1 MDIFNFLVGNDALSA
16 IIAFILVLIPAV
28 LIHELGH
35 FLAAKAVGITILEF
49 GIGLPPR
56 LVKLFTWRGTDYTL
70 NVLPLGGFVRP
81 LGEDMVRQMGDE
93 ALEQDRSEAHSRGI
107 DKAVSVN
114 EAKPIARIIF
124 MAAGAFANFLMA
136 FVIFVVI
143 ALIGIPEIVGGRVN
157 VIYVDPDSA
166 LAEAGLQSN
175 DLIEDVN
182 GEKFANMNEFLA
194 QLYAS
199 GDEPVTMTLRREGVD
214 GPFTL
219 TAAPDLTGN
228 PETAPH
234 PLVADVAED
243 SPASRAGL
251 QAGDLVTAFNG
262 EPVTTYQQLQ
272 AVTREHLEERV
283 TLTVWRAGE
292 ELDVTLTP
300 RANPPEGQGA
310 MGILINAAIIAPE
323 AGLAMADGQEQRVIS
338 AQPLGSAVQYS
349 LNRIGFVMST
359 VASIPGDIIR
369 GTAQP
374 EELRLVSPLGIGQAG
389 GLFLQ
394 ESIEQDQPTII
405 LEFIALISLALGLTN
420 LLPIPALD
428 GGRIMFVLL
437 EVVRGRP
444 IAPEREGMVHL
455 VGLALLLSLM
465 VVVLLNDIANPL
477 TDLLR

>member
-1 MDIFNFLVGNDALSA
+1 MDIFDFLLGNDALSA
-16 IIAFILVLIPAV
+16 IIAFVLVLIPAV

-70 NVLPLGGFVRP
+70 NLLPLGGFVRS

-93 ALEQDRSEAHSRGI
+93 ALEQDRSEAHARGI

-114 EAKPIARIIF
+114 EAKPLARIIF
-124 MAAGAFANFLMA
+124 MAAGAFANFVMA
-136 FVIFVVI
+136 FVIFVGI
-143 ALIGIPEIVGGRVN
+143 ALIGIPEVIGGRVN
-157 VIYVDPDSA
+157 VIYVDPASA

-175 DLIEDVN
+175 DVIEDVN
-182 GEKFANMNEFLA
+182 GEKFGNMDEFLA
-194 QLYAS
+194 LLYAG
-199 GDEPVTMTLRREGVD
+199 GDEPVTLTLRREGVEA
-214 GPFTL
+214 PFTL
-219 TAAPDLTGN
+219 TATPDLAGD
-228 PETAPH
+228 PVTAPH
-234 PLVADVAED
+234 PVIGDVAEN
-243 SPASRAGL
+243 SPAARAGL
-251 QAGDLVTAFNG
+251 QAGDLVTEFNG
-262 EPVTTYQQLQ
+262 ETVTTYQQLQ
-272 AVTREHLEERV
+272 ALTREHVEERV
-283 TLTVWRAGE
+283 TLTIWREGE
-292 ELDVTLTP
+292 ELEASLIP

-310 MGILINAAIIAPE
+310 MGILINAAMIAPE
-323 AGLAMADGQEQRVIS
+323 AGIAVADGQPQRMIVS
-338 AQPLGSAVQYS
+338 QSLGSAVQYS
-349 LNRIGFVMST
+349 FNRIGTVMNT
-359 VASIPGDIIR
+359 IASIPGDIIR

-374 EELRLVSPLGIGQAG
+374 ESLRLTSPLGISQAG

-428 GGRIMFVLL
+428 GGRIVFVLL
-437 EVVRGRP
+437 EIVRGRP